1 MSENTV
7 NLSPDESSSQ
17 LRELLKRCDPKV
29 IEAAIEFQ
37 KTGSSENI
45 FFIVRGI
52 IERFLEPELR
62 PKLHEEGSET
72 TDLIEELG
80 VDSLDMVEIVST
92 IEETFKLSI
101 PNEDLLAMKTLK
113 DIDDY
118 IKSRF
123 TADSPVLAASNG

>member
-1 MSENTV
+1 MSDDKEK
-7 NLSPDESSSQ
+7 LFPAESSSQ

-29 IEAAIEFQ
+29 IEAAVQFQ

-45 FFIVRGI
+45 FFIVQGI
-52 IERFLEPELR
+52 LERFLEPELR
-62 PKLHEEGSET
+62 PKLHEPGSET
-72 TDLIEELG
+72 IDLIEELG
-80 VDSLDMVEIVST
+80 VDSLDMVEVVST

-113 DIDDY
+113 DINDY

-123 TADSPVLAASNG
+123 TADSLVTATSNV